1 VLLVVAGTVFLGA
14 CVQGTLGFG
23 MHLLALPVL
32 ALHAP
37 DRLPQVL
44 LLMAGPAV
52 LWMAIKERASLEWR
66 GLGWLLAGRVV
77 GTVVA
82 LGILAWL
89 PTRSLQLVFG
99 TVTLTAA
106 AVLALRRTG
115 LAITPTSQTVAGG
128 FSGLMATTA
137 GLGGP
142 ALALLYAGRP
152 GTVLRANVSAVFVVG
167 NVLSLLAVAAIGRF
181 GVEDLLLTGVLL
193 APMVLGLTVGRLLLA
208 RLVADAILRN
218 LVIGVSAVSATVVL
232 VQALRVPA

>member
-52 LWMAIKERASLEWR
+52 LWMAIKERRSLEWH
-66 GLGWLLAGRVV
+66 GIGWLLVGRIV
-77 GTVVA
+77 GTVAA

-89 PTRSLQLVFG
+89 PTRSLQVVFG
-99 TVTLTAA
+99 TVTLAA
-106 AVLALRRTG
+106 AGGLALRRRG

-152 GTVLRANVSAVFVVG
+152 GSVLRANVSAVFVVG
-167 NVLSLLAVAAIGRF
+167 NVLSLAAVASIGRF
-181 GVEDLLLTGVLL
+181 GVDDLLLTGALL
-193 APMVLGLTVGRLLLA
+193 VPMVLGLAVGRLVLA
-208 RLVADAILRN
+208 RVVVDDVLRT
-218 LVIGVSAVSATVVL
+218 LVIVISAVSALIVL
-232 VQALRVPA
+232 VQALRLPS